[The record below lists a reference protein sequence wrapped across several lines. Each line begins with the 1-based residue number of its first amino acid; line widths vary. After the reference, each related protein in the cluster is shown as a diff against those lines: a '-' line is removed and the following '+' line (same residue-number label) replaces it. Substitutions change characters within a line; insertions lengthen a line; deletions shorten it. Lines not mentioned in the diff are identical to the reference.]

1 MLIGIDVGGTYT
13 DGVLFFE
20 GSVIHSVKHPTD
32 RDDLQ
37 ETLLFVLDELLAK
50 SGDKLIQRVV
60 LSTTLVTNILAAD
73 RGERTAL
80 IMIPGS
86 GLPFSSYSIS
96 PDTWFLKG
104 SIDFRGR
111 EIERPDAK
119 EIEKALQEIDAQ
131 GIRRVAVAGKFSNR
145 NDRHECLVKN
155 MARERYP
162 QMEVCTSNEASGRLN
177 FPRRAAT
184 CYYTAMTTR
193 EWNGFA
199 DGIGKAIDQRIP
211 GCELHILKA
220 DGGTITLEAS
230 RMRPCE
236 TVFSGPAASTLGGT
250 ALAMNRLNSVVVDI
264 GGTTSDISL
273 LIGGVPLYASK
284 GAVIKGHLTH
294 VRSFAVNSIAMGGD
308 SPISCDAGE
317 LAIGRMRCGPAACF
331 GGELPTVT
339 DAFSLLLNLNI
350 GDVQAS
356 RAKLEPVAGQ
366 LKQPLESLCRN
377 IAGRVTGALEKSIL
391 DMFHQWEDEPA
402 YKVWEVVHSRK
413 FRLDQVIGIG
423 AAAPAMVPMLAKE
436 LGVPHFLHRLSPVA
450 NALGAALARPT
461 LAVQVHVDTQN
472 KTYTVSPGGASGK
485 IEKYNYQMADATE
498 LARRFLKDMGSR
510 RGLSAYADEAE
521 VYLEEQFNVVRGW
534 DTAGK
539 LFDVGIEIKPGFV
552 HGYKGVA
559 P

>member
-13 DGVLFFE
+13 DGVLFSG

-32 RDDLQ
+32 KDDLQ
-37 ETLLFVLDELLAK
+37 KTLLFVLDELLAK
-50 SGDKLIQRVV
+50 SADKRIQRIV
-60 LSTTLVTNILAAD
+60 LSTTLVTNLLASG

-80 IMIPGS
+80 LLLPGS
-86 GLPFSSYSIS
+86 GLPFSSYRIS

-111 EIERPDAK
+111 EIEEPDGK
-119 EIEKALQEIDAQ
+119 EIENVLQEIDRK

-145 NDRHECLVKN
+145 SDRHEILIRDMIRKL
-155 MARERYP
+155 YP
-162 QMEVCTSNEASGRLN
+162 RMEVCASNETSGRLN

-184 CYYTAMTTR
+184 CYYTAMTTK
-193 EWNGFA
+193 EWNSFA
-199 DGIGKAIDQRIP
+199 DGIGKAINTRIP

-273 LIGGVPLYASK
+273 LIGGEPLYASK
-284 GAVIKGHLTH
+284 GAAINGHLTH

-308 SPISCDAGE
+308 SPVSGDSGE
-317 LAIGRMRCGPAACF
+317 PAVGVVRLGPAACF
-331 GGELPTVT
+331 GGETPTVT
-339 DAFSLLLNLNI
+339 DAFNILLDLNI
-350 GDVQAS
+350 GEAQAS
-356 RAKLEPVAGQ
+356 RTKLEPVSRLVG
-366 LKQPLESLCRN
+366 QPLESLCR
-377 IAGRVTGALEKSIL
+377 AVADRVIEALRKSIQE
-391 DMFHQWEDEPA
+391 MFRQWENEPA

-423 AAAPAMVPMLAKE
+423 AAAPAIVPMLARE
-436 LGVPHFLHRLSPVA
+436 LGVPHFLHRYSPVA

-461 LAVQVHVDTQN
+461 MAVQVHVDTQN
-472 KTYTVSPGGASGK
+472 RVYTVSPGGASGRT
-485 IEKYNYQMADATE
+485 ENRNYQMEDARQ
-498 LARRFLKDMGSR
+498 LALSYLKQMGSE
-510 RGLSAYADEAE
+510 RGLSAYADDAE
-521 VYLEEQFNVVRGW
+521 VYMEEQFNVIRGW
-534 DTAGK
+534 DRAGK

-552 HGYKGVA
+552 HGYKGVE
-559 P
+559 